1 MWKDFFYFTKTEKQ
15 GIILLVA
22 LIVIAIVA
30 GYGWEHFKEDKEI
43 VTDDSF
49 EQDYAAFIESIKEKE
64 IKTYSHQNDKSHRT
78 PVILSA
84 FDPNTADSATF
95 TQLGLPPW
103 MALNI
108 VRYREKGGKF
118 KKPED
123 FRKIYGM
130 TDEQYNTLYPY
141 IHISPIVVPQR
152 DTIRLLTKQENRD
165 TFPKTIKYPEGTIL
179 NINEAD
185 TTELKKIPGIGSGIA
200 RMITGYRTQLGGF
213 YSIHQLKEIDL
224 DAEAL
229 SAWFTVGDKVTRRI
243 NLNKVSVERLRNHPY
258 FNFYQAKAIV
268 EFRKKR
274 GTIKSLS
281 QLALLEEFTE
291 NDFQRIQYYVAFE

>member
-1 MWKDFFYFTKTEKQ
+1 MWKEFFYFTKTEKQ
-15 GIILLVA
+15 GIVF
-22 LIVIAIVA
+22 LIVLITIVIIVA
-30 GYGWEHFKEDKEI
+30 YSWEYSKDNKEI

-64 IKTYSHQNDKSHRT
+64 TEPYAKQYKENHRT

-84 FDPNTADSATF
+84 FDPNTVDSATF
-95 TQLGLPPW
+95 IQLGLPLW
-103 MALNI
+103 MAHNI
-108 VRYREKGGKF
+108 LSYREKGGKF
-118 KKPED
+118 RKPED
-123 FRKIYGM
+123 FRKIYGL

-141 IHISPIVVPQR
+141 IHISPIAVPQK
-152 DTIRLLTKQENRD
+152 DTIRLLTKQEYRD

-200 RMITGYRTQLGGF
+200 RMITGYRAKLGGF

-224 DAEAL
+224 DSEAL
-229 SAWFTVGDKVTRRI
+229 SSWFTVGQEATQRI
-243 NLNKVSVERLRNHPY
+243 NLNKVSVDRLRNHPY

-274 GTIKSLS
+274 GSIKSLS
-281 QLALLEEFTE
+281 QLALFEEFTE
-291 NDFQRIQYYVAFE
+291 NDFQRMQHYVTFE